1 MPPGPPIK
9 SGGPRPAH
17 PATGRS
23 FVTIMILA
31 SLIAIG
37 VTIWTLYSLAGAGRA
52 KGGPAKFQI

>member
-1 MPPGPPIK
+1 
-9 SGGPRPAH
+9 
-17 PATGRS
+17 
-23 FVTIMILA
+23 MILA